1 MAMENLGLG
10 VVPPSESTDSS
21 RVQKIQQLVKGGD
34 IKKASQAFESYFIS
48 YLFKTM
54 QKTIQKSSF
63 TKHKGDEMYQGLYA
77 DAIGQQAAEAG
88 GIGLGKLIESTLKG
102 QEPNSIKHRTIG

>member
-1 MAMENLGLG
+1 MAIENLGLG

-34 IKKASQAFESYFIS
+34 IKKASQEFESYFIS